1 MRIEVVQT
9 VEEIRHEQVAG
20 RTVVVIDVLKAGSTI
35 VTALGQGF
43 ASVLPVETIG
53 QAQLLRRASN
63 VVFAGE
69 RHGKKISEFTYS
81 NSPTELCSHKQPG
94 QQLVLTTT
102 DGTIAINKAARA
114 AHLLIGCL
122 LNAHACI
129 EEALRRQLDI
139 TLYCAGTRQTFAL
152 EDGLAA
158 GLMIEHARTLLPCVR
173 VCDLGTALAASYT
186 HLAPSLPDL
195 LLETTTGRR
204 IAGQQGTADVLY
216 CARLNALAVVPIL
229 QDKNLVTA
237 TISPV
242 N

>member
-1 MRIEVVQT
+1 MKIEVVQT

-20 RTVVVIDVLKAGSTI
+20 RTVIVIDVLKAGSTI
-35 VTALGQGF
+35 VTALGCGF

-53 QAQLLRRASN
+53 QAQVLRRAQN
-63 VVFAGE
+63 VIFAGE

-81 NSPTELCSHKQPG
+81 NSPTALCGHKQAG

-102 DGTIAINKAARA
+102 DGTIAISKAARA
-114 AHLLIGCL
+114 AHVFIGCF

-139 TLYCAGTRQTFAL
+139 TLYCAGTRQAFAL

-158 GLMIEHARTLLPCVR
+158 GLMIEHARTLLPGIR
-173 VCDLGTALAASYT
+173 VCDVGIALAASYA
-186 HLAPSLPDL
+186 HLAPALPDL
-195 LLETTTGRR
+195 LLETATGRR
-204 IAGQQGTADVLY
+204 IAQQQGSDDVLY
-216 CARLNALAVVPIL
+216 CAQLNTLPLVPIL
-229 QDKNLVTA
+229 QEKNIIAA
-237 TISPV
+237 TTHPV

>member
-1 MRIEVVQT
+1 MKIEVVQT

-20 RTVVVIDVLKAGSTI
+20 RTVIVIDVLKAGSTI
-35 VTALGQGF
+35 VTALDLGF

-53 QAQLLRRASN
+53 QAQLLRKTPN
-63 VVFAGE
+63 VIFAGE

-81 NSPTELCSHKQPG
+81 NSPTELCTHKQPG

-102 DGTIAINKAARA
+102 DGTIAISKAARA
-114 AHLLIGCL
+114 AHLLIGCF
-122 LNAHACI
+122 LNAYACI

-139 TLYCAGTRQTFAL
+139 TLYCAGTRQAFAL

-173 VCDLGTALAASYT
+173 ICDLGIALAASYT
-186 HLAPSLPDL
+186 HLASSLPDL
-195 LLETTTGRR
+195 LLETATGRR
-204 IAGQQGTADVLY
+204 IAQQQGTADVLY
-216 CARLNALAVVPIL
+216 CARLNTTSIVPML
-229 QDKNLVTA
+229 QDKNLIAA
-237 TISPV
+237 TISSL